1 MKIAGFD
8 IGGANTDLAVV
19 EFDEN
24 GNILNIKTDFRY
36 LPMWLKKDE
45 LSKTLLELLGID
57 IDEIDA
63 VGISMTAELAD
74 SYQNKSEGVLDISA
88 RVMEAFKLPVAFVGL
103 NGMIEYDDVKKN
115 PLELAAANWIATAPL
130 AAYMA
135 PDCIF
140 IDTGSTTTDI
150 IPIKNGVEC
159 AKGRTDLQRLATGE
173 LVYTGT
179 LRTNVATIVDKVP
192 LKDDWVRTASELFAV
207 TADVHLVLENI
218 TRDDYTSETPDGDE
232 NSREN
237 SLLRLSR
244 VVCGDLDLLSTDDV
258 VGIAQFIYQK
268 QVEKV
273 ALALKE
279 VSERE
284 NIKMVIATGLGMN
297 IIGYEA
303 AKLLGLDVRTM
314 EEILTPEDCVVAP
327 AVGTALLMEK
337 FLSTEK
343 QNPEDRTLISG

>member
-19 EFDEN
+19 EFDEK
-24 GNILNIKTDFRY
+24 GNILNIRTDFSY
-36 LPMWLKKDE
+36 LPMWIKKHE
-45 LSKTLLELLGID
+45 LSKTLLELLGND
-57 IDEIDA
+57 IDDIDA

-74 SYQNKSEGVLDISA
+74 SYQNKSEGVLDIST
-88 RVMEAFKLPVAFVGL
+88 RVMETFNLPVAFVGL
-103 NGMIEYDDVKKN
+103 NGMMDYDAVKKN
-115 PLELAAANWIATAPL
+115 PMELAAANWIATAPL

-192 LKDDWVRTASELFAV
+192 LGDDWVRTASELFAV

-218 TRDDYTSETPDGDE
+218 TREDYTSETPDGAD
-232 NSREN
+232 NTREH

-244 VVCGDLDLLSTDDV
+244 VVCGDLDLLSPDDV
-258 VGIAQFIYQK
+258 VSIAQFIYQK
-268 QVEKV
+268 QVEQV
-273 ALALKE
+273 AEALKE

-284 NIKMVIATGLGMN
+284 GIKLVIATGLGMD
-297 IIGYEA
+297 IIGSEA
-303 AKLLGLDVRTM
+303 AKLQGLEVRTM
-314 EEILTPEDCVVAP
+314 EEILTPTDCVVAP

-337 FLSTEK
+337 FL
-343 QNPEDRTLISG
+343 RT

>member
-19 EFDEN
+19 EFDEK
-24 GNILNIKTDFRY
+24 GNILHIRTDFCY
-36 LPMWLKKDE
+36 LPMWTKKHE
-45 LSKTLLELLGID
+45 LSKTLLELLGTD
-57 IDEIDA
+57 IDKIDA

-74 SYQNKSEGVLDISA
+74 SYQNKSEGVLDIST
-88 RVMEAFKLPVAFVGL
+88 RVMETFDLPVAFVGL
-103 NGMIEYDDVKKN
+103 NGMMDYDAVKKN
-115 PLELAAANWIATAPL
+115 PLQLAAANWIATAPL

-135 PDCIF
+135 PDCIV

-159 AKGRTDLQRLATGE
+159 AKGRTDLERLATGE

-192 LKDDWVRTASELFAV
+192 RGDDWVRTASELFAV
-207 TADVHLVLENI
+207 TADVHLVLGNI
-218 TRDDYTSETPDGDE
+218 TREDYTSETPDGED
-232 NSREN
+232 NTREN

-244 VVCGDLDLLSTDDV
+244 VVCGDLDLLSPDEV
-258 VGIAQFIYQK
+258 VSIAQFIYQK
-268 QVEKV
+268 QVEQV
-273 ALALKE
+273 AEALKE

-284 NIKMVIATGLGMN
+284 NIGLVITTGLGMN
-297 IIGYEA
+297 IIGNEA
-303 AKLLGLDVRTM
+303 AKLQGLEVRTM
-314 EEILTPEDCVVAP
+314 EEILTPDDCVVAP

-337 FLSTEK
+337 FLSNGK
-343 QNPEDRTLISG
+343 QNLDE

>member
-24 GNILNIKTDFRY
+24 GNIIDIRTEFSY
-36 LPMWLKKDE
+36 LPMWIKKDE
-45 LSKTLLELLGID
+45 LSATLLELLGTD

-63 VGISMTAELAD
+63 VGVSMTAELAD

-88 RVMEAFKLPVAFVGL
+88 RVMESFNLPVAFVGL
-103 NGMIEYDDVKKN
+103 NGMMNYDSVRKS
-115 PLELAAANWIATAPL
+115 PQELAAANWIATAPL
-130 AAYMA
+130 AAHMA

-150 IPIKNGVEC
+150 IPIKNGMEC
-159 AKGRTDLQRLATGE
+159 AKGRSDLERLATGE

-179 LRTNVATIVDKVP
+179 LRTNVATLVDKIP
-192 LKDDWVRTASELFAV
+192 LKDEWVRTASELFAV
-207 TADVHLVLENI
+207 TADVHLVLGNI
-218 TRDDYTSETPDGDE
+218 TPEDYTSETPDGED
-232 NSREN
+232 NSREA

-244 VVCGDLDLLSTDDV
+244 VVCGDMDLLSQDDV
-258 VGIAQFIYQK
+258 VKIARFIYQK
-268 QVEKV
+268 QTEKV
-273 ALALKE
+273 AEALKE

-284 NIKMVIATGLGMN
+284 NIELVIATGLGMS
-297 IIGYEA
+297 IIGCKA
-303 AKLLGLDVRTM
+303 AELLGLEVRTM
-314 EEILTPEDCVVAP
+314 EEILTREDCVVAP

-337 FLSTEK
+337 FLETRSK
-343 QNPEDRTLISG
+343 SRDL

>member
-1 MKIAGFD
+1 LKIAGFD

-19 EFDEN
+19 EFDEK
-24 GNILNIKTDFRY
+24 GNILNIRTDFSY
-36 LPMWLKKDE
+36 LPMWIKKNE
-45 LSKTLLELLGID
+45 LSKTLLELLGTD

-74 SYQNKSEGVLDISA
+74 SYQNKSEGVLDIST
-88 RVMEAFKLPVAFVGL
+88 RVMETFDLPVAFVGL
-103 NGMIEYDDVKKN
+103 NGMIDHDSVKKN
-115 PLELAAANWIATAPL
+115 PIELAAANWIATAPL

-159 AKGRTDLQRLATGE
+159 AKGRTDLERLATGE

-192 LKDDWVRTASELFAV
+192 LGDDWVRIASELFAV
-207 TADVHLVLENI
+207 TADVHLILENI
-218 TRDDYTSETPDGDE
+218 SKEDYTSETPDGDD

-244 VVCGDLDLLSTDDV
+244 VVCGDLDLLSPDEV
-258 VGIAQFIYQK
+258 VNIAKFIYQK
-268 QVEKV
+268 QVEQV
-273 ALALKE
+273 AEALKE

-284 NIKMVIATGLGMN
+284 HIEQVISTGLGMN
-297 IIGYEA
+297 IIGSEA
-303 AKLLGLDVRTM
+303 AKRLGLDVRTM
-314 EEILTPEDCVVAP
+314 EEILTPDDCVVAP

-337 FLSTEK
+337 FLSTGK
-343 QNPEDRTLISG
+343 QNPERQNINF